1 MDFVGKEVQSNKKGK
16 EENREGE
23 ELEKKPTV
31 NGDQLIKILSP
42 VKCPV
47 TMVEKP
53 EKEEE
58 EECTTPKAEQFK
70 IPQPLECPRAPKPK
84 RRRGGDHS
92 SMVAPTISFQTL

>member
-1 MDFVGKEVQSNKKGK
+1 MDFARKEVQGNKKGK

-23 ELEKKPTV
+23 ELEKKPIV

-47 TMVEKP
+47 TKP

-58 EECTTPKAEQFK
+58 EECTTPKAEEFR
-70 IPQPLECPRAPKPK
+70 IPQPLQCPPAPKPK
-84 RRRGGDHS
+84 RQRGGDHS